1 MPILTFGLK
10 FLTNSQ
16 SNFERCLRLEVRPA
30 TCCSVFSLIVIMLG
44 FEATCDFPSAV
55 YYKEQMEAYPNA
67 KVILTKRDP
76 EKW

>member
-1 MPILTFGLK
+1 
-10 FLTNSQ
+10 
-16 SNFERCLRLEVRPA
+16 
-30 TCCSVFSLIVIMLG
+30 MLG